1 MQRQS
6 LRCRTHRVLLS
17 LSQEKFSP
25 LAAPLLASDG
35 TDLDPKEI
43 QLRHSMSMIRFLA
56 PLLLSLGWAS
66 ASWATPASLQ
76 LKRTSGTYAN
86 GDPIWQVQLLQQ
98 GQVLQRWKAV
108 ASAKQHQNLDR
119 RWSPGNGSP
128 LPKGTY
134 RLGQPEPWGQDL
146 WLQLDPLFPTSRSA
160 LGIHN
165 CYPGVGCICIPDREQ
180 LSSLA
185 DAVRRYNINRLKVV
199 D

>member
-1 MQRQS
+1 MAIRS
-6 LRCRTHRVLLS
+6 GRCSCCSRG
-17 LSQEKFSP
+17 KCC
-25 LAAPLLASDG
+25 
-35 TDLDPKEI
+35 
-43 QLRHSMSMIRFLA
+43 
-56 PLLLSLGWAS
+56 S
-66 ASWATPASLQ
+66 AGKLWRARSST
-76 LKRTSGTYAN
+76 RTSTGAGHPET
-86 GDPIWQVQLLQQ
+86 
-98 GQVLQRWKAV
+98 
-108 ASAKQHQNLDR
+108 
-119 RWSPGNGSP
+119 GSP

-134 RLGQPEPWGQDL
+134 QLGQPEPWGQDL

>member
-1 MQRQS
+1 MK
-6 LRCRTHRVLLS
+6 RVLLAA
-17 LSQEKFSP
+17 LFG
-25 LAAPLLASDG
+25 LAVAN
-35 TDLDPKEI
+35 
-43 QLRHSMSMIRFLA
+43 
-56 PLLLSLGWAS
+56 
-66 ASWATPASLQ
+66 ASWAAPANLQ

-86 GDPIWQVQLLQQ
+86 GDPIWQLQLIEA
-98 GQVLQRWKAV
+98 GRVLQSWKAV
-108 ASAKQHQNLDR
+108 ASAKAHQNLDR

-128 LPKGTY
+128 LPKGNY

-146 WLQLDPLFPTSRSA
+146 WMQLDPLFPTTRSA

-165 CYPGVGCICIPDREQ
+165 CYPGVGCICIPDRQQ